1 MFVGRYLL
9 SFDNGCFLMD
19 EEFFTAEEKKEN
31 G

>member
-9 SFDNGCFLMD
+9 SFDNDCFLMD

-31 G
+31 A